1 MIFPRQ
7 CKEVGHA
14 SARPCG
20 EKVYFLSR
28 YLVHDTEEGPELLEV
43 SLDQEERGLMRSVRE
58 SRVIAAAG
66 EVTVHPVKVQI
77 HDRTL
82 LVRLAMA
89 SGTRCTIFTGLDEHT
104 TFVLDPDI
112 DEFQRV
118 HVYDITP
125 PRPSLS
131 AAIRD
136 LEAAGLF
143 GDLDVVFAHSVLDIS
158 RLQADVY
165 PCRASGFPRTLD
177 ADRPQG
183 KDTVAGCMTGAQLIR
198 ECYGEDY
205 RMVEICPLKMVNDEP
220 FIARCCRKEREGIG
234 VYNGKFG
241 AVVHWGASPSQISR
255 AVCSLVEQWRRRA

>member
-14 SARPCG
+14 SSRPCG

-28 YLVHDTEEGPELLEV
+28 YLVHETGDGPELLEV
-43 SLDQEERGLMRSVRE
+43 LPDQEEAGLMRSVRE
-58 SRVIAAAG
+58 SRVLAGAG

-77 HDRTL
+77 HDRAL
-82 LVRLAMA
+82 LVRLAME

-104 TFVLDPDI
+104 TFVLDPDLG
-112 DEFQRV
+112 EFQTV
-118 HVYDITP
+118 HVYDAIP

-131 AAIRD
+131 ASIRE

-143 GDLDVVFAHSVLDIS
+143 GDLDVVFAHTLRDIS
-158 RLQADVY
+158 RLGADIY
-165 PCRASGFPRTLD
+165 PCRAAGFARTLD
-177 ADRPQG
+177 ADRLQG
-183 KDTVAGCMTGAQLIR
+183 GETVAGCMTGAELVR
-198 ECYGEDY
+198 ECYGDDFG
-205 RMVEICPLKMVNDEP
+205 MVEICPLKMANNEP

-241 AVVHWGASPSQISR
+241 AVVHWGAGPSQIFH
-255 AVCSLVEQWRRRA
+255 AVCSLLGQWRERA